1 MEKLDAKGR
10 AQVNKVLTVCQKNV
24 VKECLRE
31 IMDAS
36 DESGVEHTTFEELV
50 SDVTRR
56 CPAKGG
62 HFTEE
67 MVSSMLQEIIEAL

>member
-1 MEKLDAKGR
+1 MEKLDAKGQ
-10 AQVNKVLTVCQKNV
+10 AQVNKVLRVCQENI
-24 VKECLRE
+24 VKECLQE
-31 IMDAS
+31 VMDAS
-36 DESGVEHTTFEELV
+36 DESGVQQHTFEELV
-50 SDVTRR
+50 SDITRR